1 MRVLWSWLALAVTA
15 DRRECYMDDNVTP
28 KRCSPPFHNIAYERP
43 VLDSNTCGMN
53 GPETYYRSG
62 CKKKEKFQK

>member
-1 MRVLWSWLALAVTA
+1 MRVLWVLALQVARA

-43 VLDSNTCGMN
+43 VLASNTCGMN
-53 GPETYYRSG
+53 GPETYYRKG
-62 CKKKEKFQK
+62 